1 MLTILKMIHIY
12 IYNKR
17 WNQNLREIEGK
28 EKWISDLPR
37 LSSDSREE
45 EDEPENP
52 LKMSPNPSLDDVS
65 PKVLMWVWGLSE
77 LGFVRKEERRRNRE
91 GEEGGSD
98 GEREREG
105 PAMFA
110 EIKRVLIVPIF
121 LKFHP
126 GPPKI

>member
-1 MLTILKMIHIY
+1 MFEGQIRLGHKGGFKSWFLKLKFMLTILKMIHIY

-45 EDEPENP
+45 KDEPENP

-65 PKVLMWVWGLSE
+65 PKVLMY
-77 LGFVRKEERRRNRE
+77 N
-91 GEEGGSD
+91 
-98 GEREREG
+98 
-105 PAMFA
+105 
-110 EIKRVLIVPIF
+110 I
-121 LKFHP
+121 
-126 GPPKI
+126 